1 MENKQPAGVVIVKR
15 VAPAIRPAV
24 YSHLP
29 ATSKLPLSSP
39 VSQFWQTVVPGLLHG
54 VPASGKVPGYV
65 DRVAVDETPVR

>member
-29 ATSKLPLSSP
+29 ATSKLLMSSP
-39 VSQFWQTVVPGLLHG
+39 VSQIWQTVESGSTTGHWRSAWICRLH
-54 VPASGKVPGYV
+54 
-65 DRVAVDETPVR
+65 AVDETPVR